1 MRCIKIAL
9 AGNPN
14 CGKTTLFNILTG
26 ANHYVGNWA
35 GVTVE
40 KKSGFLK
47 HEGNKI
53 EIMDLPGIY
62 SLSPFTI
69 EEKVTRKYIIDEK
82 PDVVINIVD
91 GCNLERNLYLTT
103 QILELGVPVILAV
116 NMMDEVEKQ
125 GLSLDLEGLGK
136 DLNVRVVPISASKK
150 QGIKELLDNIL
161 DVEKDADF
169 KIDYKNHEDEIEDL
183 IKKVNKLDQ
192 NDYNKRWLAIKIL
205 EKDEEILEKY
215 PDFSTGNFSD
225 DFISSRY
232 DFISKIV
239 NKRLVGK
246 DYGSKSFSDKVDD
259 YLLNKYIGM
268 PLFIAI
274 MAFVFYITFNVG
286 NVFVD
291 ILDGFFSGT
300 LANFVRDALTVNN
313 VTPWLVN
320 LISDGIIGGVG
331 GVLVFVPNIA
341 ILFIA
346 ISFLE
351 DSGYMARVSFLMD
364 YYMQKVGLN
373 GKTFIPMILG
383 FGCNVPAI
391 MGTRTLENERDR
403 LIAILI
409 NPFMS
414 CGARFPV
421 YVMFAGIFFKGYET
435 LVVTSLYVLGI
446 VVALLVAFVFRKT
459 IFKGEGT
466 HFIMEMP
473 AYRLPN
479 LKSLAIHVWERV
491 KGYIAKAGTVIFGA
505 SIIIWFITN
514 YNMSGMASITESFG
528 ASIGKVIAPIFSP
541 MGFGNWQSALS
552 LLSGVF
558 AKEIVVANMA
568 IVFGFSDPSMGGFSQ
583 VLLANFTKLSAYAFM
598 VFVLLYTPCVATI
611 GVIKRETNSWKWMF
625 FSLGYQIVVAWGVSF
640 IIYRVGRVFLSI

>member
-1 MRCIKIAL
+1 MGNIKIAL

-40 KKSGFLK
+40 KKSGFLN

-53 EIMDLPGIY
+53 EVLDLPGIY

-103 QILELGVPVILAV
+103 QILELNVPVILAV

-125 GLSLDLEGLGK
+125 GLSLDLDGISK
-136 DLNVRVVPISASKK
+136 DLGIAVIPISASKN
-150 QGIKELLDNIL
+150 QGIDKLLDN
-161 DVEKDADF
+161 VVRSKDAPTF
-169 KIDYKNHEDEIEDL
+169 KIDYGVYEKNITEVMESLPESRMANFD
-183 IKKVNKLDQ
+183 
-192 NDYNKRWLAIKIL
+192 KRWLGIKIL
-205 EKDEEILEKY
+205 ERDEEIIESF
-215 PDFSTGNFSD
+215 PGNEDENLSD
-225 DFISSRY
+225 QFISLRY
-232 DFISKIV
+232 EYITGLV
-239 NKRLVGK
+239 NKRMTGK
-246 DYGSKSFSDKVDD
+246 EFGQKTFSDKVDE
-259 YLLNKYIGM
+259 YLLNKYIGL
-268 PLFIAI
+268 PLFLVI

-291 ILDGFFSGT
+291 KLDGFFSGS
-300 LANFVRDALTVNN
+300 LAGFVRDALTVND
-313 VTPWLVN
+313 VAPWLVN
-320 LISDGIIGGVG
+320 LVSDGIIGGVG

-446 VVALLVAFVFRKT
+446 IVALVVAYIFRKT

-491 KGYIAKAGTVIFGA
+491 KGYIAKAGTVIFAA

-514 YNMSGMASITESFG
+514 YNMSGMAPITESFG
-528 ASIGKVIAPIFSP
+528 ASLGKIIAPVFAP

-552 LLSGVF
+552 LLSGIF

-568 IVFGFSDPSMGGFSQ
+568 IVFGFSDPSLGGFGQ
-583 VLLANFTKLSAYAFM
+583 VLMDNFTQLSAYAFM

-611 GVIKRETNSWKWMF
+611 GVIKRETNSWKWTF
-625 FSLGYQIVVAWGVSF
+625 FSLGYQIAVAWIVSF
-640 IIYRVGRVFLSI
+640 AIYSVGRIFLA

>member
-1 MRCIKIAL
+1 MGNIKIAL

-40 KKSGFLK
+40 KKSGFLN

-53 EIMDLPGIY
+53 EVLDLPGIY

-103 QILELGVPVILAV
+103 QILELNVPVILAV

-125 GLSLDLEGLGK
+125 GLSLDLDGISK
-136 DLNVRVVPISASKK
+136 DLGIAVIPISASKN
-150 QGIKELLDNIL
+150 QGIDKLLDN
-161 DVEKDADF
+161 VVRSKDAPTF
-169 KIDYKNHEDEIEDL
+169 KIDYGVYEKNITEVMESLPESRIANFD
-183 IKKVNKLDQ
+183 
-192 NDYNKRWLAIKIL
+192 KRWLGIKIF
-205 EKDEEILEKY
+205 ERDEEIIESF
-215 PDFSTGNFSD
+215 PGNEDENLSD
-225 DFISSRY
+225 QFISLRY
-232 DFISKIV
+232 EYITGLV
-239 NKRLVGK
+239 NKRMTGK
-246 DYGSKSFSDKVDD
+246 EFGQKTFSDKVDE
-259 YLLNKYIGM
+259 YLLNKYIGL
-268 PLFIAI
+268 PLFLVI

-291 ILDGFFSGT
+291 KLDGFFSGT
-300 LANFVRDALTVNN
+300 LAGFVRDALTVND
-313 VTPWLVN
+313 VAPWLVN
-320 LISDGIIGGVG
+320 LVSDGIIGGVG

-446 VVALLVAFVFRKT
+446 IVALVVAYIFRKT

-491 KGYIAKAGTVIFGA
+491 KGYIAKAGTVIFAA

-514 YNMSGMASITESFG
+514 YNMSGMAPITESFG
-528 ASIGKVIAPIFSP
+528 ASLGKIIAPVFAP

-552 LLSGVF
+552 LLSGIF

-568 IVFGFSDPSMGGFSQ
+568 IVFGFSDPSLGGFGQ
-583 VLLANFTKLSAYAFM
+583 VLMDNFTQLSAYAFM
-598 VFVLLYTPCVATI
+598 VFVLLYTPCVSKI
-611 GVIKRETNSWKWMF
+611 GVIKRETNSWKWTF
-625 FSLGYQIVVAWGVSF
+625 FSLGYQIAVAWIVSF
-640 IIYRVGRVFLSI
+640 AIYSVGRIFLA

>member
-1 MRCIKIAL
+1 MGNIKIAL

-40 KKSGFLK
+40 KKSGFLN

-53 EIMDLPGIY
+53 EVLDLPGIY

-103 QILELGVPVILAV
+103 QILELNVPVILAV

-125 GLSLDLEGLGK
+125 GLSLDLDGISK
-136 DLNVRVVPISASKK
+136 DLGIAVIPISASKN
-150 QGIKELLDNIL
+150 QGIDKLLDN
-161 DVEKDADF
+161 VVRSKDAPTF
-169 KIDYKNHEDEIEDL
+169 KIDYGVYEKNITEVMESLPESRIANFD
-183 IKKVNKLDQ
+183 
-192 NDYNKRWLAIKIL
+192 KRWLGIKIL
-205 EKDEEILEKY
+205 ERDEEIIESF
-215 PDFSTGNFSD
+215 PGNEDENLSD
-225 DFISSRY
+225 QFISLRY
-232 DFISKIV
+232 EYITGLV
-239 NKRLVGK
+239 NKRMTGK
-246 DYGSKSFSDKVDD
+246 EFGQKTFSDKVDE
-259 YLLNKYIGM
+259 YLLNKYIGL
-268 PLFIAI
+268 PLFLVI

-291 ILDGFFSGT
+291 KLDGFFSGT
-300 LANFVRDALTVNN
+300 LAGFVRDALTVND
-313 VTPWLVN
+313 VAPWLVN
-320 LISDGIIGGVG
+320 LVSDGIIGGVG

-446 VVALLVAFVFRKT
+446 IVALVVAYIFRKT

-491 KGYIAKAGTVIFGA
+491 KGYIAKAGTVIFAA

-514 YNMSGMASITESFG
+514 YNMSGMAPITESFG
-528 ASIGKVIAPIFSP
+528 ASLGKIIAPVFAP

-552 LLSGVF
+552 LLSGIF

-568 IVFGFSDPSMGGFSQ
+568 IVFGFSDPSLGGFGQ
-583 VLLANFTKLSAYAFM
+583 VLMDNFTQLSAYAFM

-611 GVIKRETNSWKWMF
+611 GVIKRETNSWKWTF
-625 FSLGYQIVVAWGVSF
+625 FSLGYQIAVAWIVSF
-640 IIYRVGRVFLSI
+640 AIYSVGRIFLA